1 MPPKRQRTVQGSCWA
16 CKQRRVKCDLAKPKC
31 RRCTVSGAKCSYD
44 KIQIRWN
51 ARPTKGAPI
60 MYQSPEVSLTHA
72 RDSPL
77 AVSELSALEYFQIA
91 LWPLLST
98 VSRPCAPPIALAME
112 SQPVLLTMCELAEAH
127 RRLRDECWARRE
139 SLECNSRRLN
149 CLASVREQLRRGD
162 SNTASLSQLLVAV
175 LLLYF
180 LDGFF
185 ECASQSASTPSHQAG
200 VRAIIDHL
208 GGFSSLIDLGHT
220 GTNMLLSEFASA
232 DLTRSLLD
240 DRAPCLPDEVWLKI
254 EQGTVW
260 WEKETYNG
268 TTLASV
274 FRTMAQMSFYRQS
287 IVKGDSCEPSIEMCR
302 HFERSLQPSYLL
314 LSLDQVISPDSY
326 TMHEQTL
333 DHNLQAV
340 SFTRAFQH
348 SALIYLYRAI
358 CGLPPRHC
366 LVQQHVQSCAES
378 IQSINVNSRSHN
390 CIIFPLY
397 VMGAHAFTSGHQTLI
412 LERLGAIYQSIHFGS
427 VLSVRTALQDMW
439 ESPRHDD
446 WQHMFASLG
455 QTVLVL

>member
-1 MPPKRQRTVQGSCWA
+1 
-16 CKQRRVKCDLAKPKC
+16 
-31 RRCTVSGAKCSYD
+31 
-44 KIQIRWN
+44 
-51 ARPTKGAPI
+51 
-60 MYQSPEVSLTHA
+60 MYQRPEVSLVHSGN
-72 RDSPL
+72 SPL

-98 VSRPCAPPIALAME
+98 VSCPCEPPVSLAME
-112 SQPVLLTMCELAEAH
+112 SQPVLLAICELAEAH
-127 RRLRDECWARRE
+127 RTLRDECWVRSE
-139 SLECNSRRLN
+139 SFGCNNRRLD
-149 CLASVREQLRRGD
+149 CLASVREQLRLGD
-162 SNTASLSQLLVAV
+162 SDTASLSQLLVAV

-180 LDGFF
+180 LDGFL
-185 ECASQSASTPSHQAG
+185 ECANQSASTSSHQAG

-208 GGFSSLIDLGHT
+208 GGFAALIDMGHA
-220 GTNMLLSEFASA
+220 GTNMLLSEFAST
-232 DLTRSLLD
+232 DLTRALLD
-240 DRAPCLPDEVWLKI
+240 DRAPSLPDDVWLRI

-274 FRTMAQMSFYRQS
+274 FQTMAQMSFYRQS
-287 IVKGDSCEPSIEMCR
+287 IVKSGHCEPSMEMCR
-302 HFERSLQPSYLL
+302 MFERSLQPSYLL
-314 LSLDQVISPDSY
+314 LSLDQIRSPDTY
-326 TMHEQTL
+326 TMHEHSL

-378 IQSINVNSRSHN
+378 IQSISPTSKSHN

-397 VMGAHAFTSGHQTLI
+397 IMGAHAFTPGHQSLV
-412 LERLGAIYQSIHFGS
+412 LERLAVIYQSIHFGS
-427 VLSVRTALQDMW
+427 VLSVRGALQDMW

-446 WQHMFASLG
+446 WEHMFASLG
-455 QTVLVL
+455 PAVLVL